1 MHLRARASVCETD
14 QAETPETLDCG
25 AGGACRLLRERA
37 PALNC
42 LPRRWLDE
50 LLART
55 AAPGQSRDHIL
66 RRSAGLP
73 AALVALFLA
82 EPGNQARKVPGL
94 KRK

>member
-1 MHLRARASVCETD
+1 MQCWRGM
-14 QAETPETLDCG
+14 QAAPAPQTVTCC
-25 AGGACRLLRERA
+25 AGGASRLLRERA

-42 LPRRWLDE
+42 LPRRWLGE

-55 AAPGQSRDHIL
+55 AAPGQSRDDIL

-82 EPGNQARKVPGL
+82 EPGNQARKVPGHSL
-94 KRK
+94 F